1 MPPALEKW
9 KSLADWRLDMLPA
22 RSTRMKKKGTPR
34 APGRYSVLS
43 LWHTVSKPTPNFWAS
58 RSMS

>member
-1 MPPALEKW
+1 
-9 KSLADWRLDMLPA
+9 MLPA